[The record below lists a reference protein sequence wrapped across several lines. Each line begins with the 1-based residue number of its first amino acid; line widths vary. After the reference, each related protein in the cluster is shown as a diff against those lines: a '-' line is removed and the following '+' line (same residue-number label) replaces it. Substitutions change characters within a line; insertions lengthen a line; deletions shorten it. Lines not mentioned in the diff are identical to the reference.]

1 MLNQLKQS
9 LRHNLVLTLVCLSLL
24 LTACTNKV
32 TTKAEYIYPPQAYT
46 APCVK
51 TAFTG
56 ETYGDVVIQLV
67 KVTAEREVLLRG
79 YPFPRGFGR
88 AVFDSFLTS

>member
-9 LRHNLVLTLVCLSLL
+9 LRLNLVPTLVCLSLF

-67 KVTAEREVLLRG
+67 KVTAERDKCASQVDNIRKFVEKNKKN
-79 YPFPRGFGR
+79 
-88 AVFDSFLTS
+88 

>member
-1 MLNQLKQS
+1 M
-9 LRHNLVLTLVCLSLL
+9 LTLVCLSLL

-32 TTKAEYIYPPQAYT
+32 TTKTEYIYPLQAYT

-67 KVTAEREVLLRG
+67 KVTAERDKCASQVDNLNKWINQTKKT
-79 YPFPRGFGR
+79 
-88 AVFDSFLTS
+88 AN

>member
-9 LRHNLVLTLVCLSLL
+9 LRLNLALTLVCLGLF
-24 LTACTNKV
+24 LTACTNKI
-32 TTKAEYIYPPQAYT
+32 TTNAEYIYPPQAYT

-67 KVTAEREVLLRG
+67 KVTAERDKCASQASQVDNLNKWINQAKG
-79 YPFPRGFGR
+79 GK
-88 AVFDSFLTS
+88 

>member
-1 MLNQLKQS
+1 M
-9 LRHNLVLTLVCLSLL
+9 LTLVCLSLL
-24 LTACTNKV
+24 LTACTSKV

-46 APCVK
+46 TPCVK

-67 KVTAEREVLLRG
+67 KVTAERDKCASQVDNLNKWINQTKKT
-79 YPFPRGFGR
+79 
-88 AVFDSFLTS
+88 AN

>member
-1 MLNQLKQS
+1 MRNQLKR
-9 LRHNLVLTLVCLSLL
+9 LLKHNLVLTLVCLSLF
-24 LTACTNKV
+24 LTACTNKI

-46 APCVK
+46 VPCVK

-67 KVTAEREVLLRG
+67 KVTAERDKCASQVDHLNKWVDQAKG
-79 YPFPRGFGR
+79 
-88 AVFDSFLTS
+88 SK

>member
-1 MLNQLKQS
+1 MLNQLKRLLKLS
-9 LRHNLVLTLVCLSLL
+9 LALTLVCLSLL

-46 APCVK
+46 APCVR

-67 KVTAEREVLLRG
+67 KVTAERDKCASQVDNLNKWINQTKT
-79 YPFPRGFGR
+79 
-88 AVFDSFLTS
+88 AK

>member
-9 LRHNLVLTLVCLSLL
+9 LRLNLVPTLVCLSLF
-24 LTACTNKV
+24 LTACTNKI

-46 APCVK
+46 APCVR

-67 KVTAEREVLLRG
+67 KVTAERDKCASQVDHLNKWINQAKG
-79 YPFPRGFGR
+79 
-88 AVFDSFLTS
+88 SK

>member
-1 MLNQLKQS
+1 MATENAESVKTIIKTQPLRSHSFASS
-9 LRHNLVLTLVCLSLL
+9 LF
-24 LTACTNKV
+24 LTACTNKI

-46 APCVK
+46 VPCVK

-67 KVTAEREVLLRG
+67 KGNR
-79 YPFPRGFGR
+79 R
-88 AVFDSFLTS
+88 AR

>member
-1 MLNQLKQS
+1 M
-9 LRHNLVLTLVCLSLL
+9 LTLVCLSLL
-24 LTACTNKV
+24 LTACTSKV

-67 KVTAEREVLLRG
+67 KVTAERDKCASQVDNIRKFVEKNKKN
-79 YPFPRGFGR
+79 
-88 AVFDSFLTS
+88 

>member
-9 LRHNLVLTLVCLSLL
+9 LRHSLVPTLVCLSLF

-46 APCVK
+46 APCIK

-67 KVTAEREVLLRG
+67 KVTAERDKCASQVDNIRKFVEKNKKN
-79 YPFPRGFGR
+79 
-88 AVFDSFLTS
+88 

>member
-1 MLNQLKQS
+1 M
-9 LRHNLVLTLVCLSLL
+9 LTLVCPSLL

-32 TTKAEYIYPPQAYT
+32 TTKAEYIYTPQAYT
-46 APCVK
+46 TPCVR

-67 KVTAEREVLLRG
+67 KVTAERDKCASQVDNLNKWIKSTRE
-79 YPFPRGFGR
+79 
-88 AVFDSFLTS
+88 

>member
-1 MLNQLKQS
+1 MLNQLKLSSKLS
-9 LRHNLVLTLVCLSLL
+9 LVTALSSLSLL
-24 LTACTNKV
+24 LSACTNKV

-67 KVTAEREVLLRG
+67 KVTAERDKCASQVDNLNKWINQTKT
-79 YPFPRGFGR
+79 
-88 AVFDSFLTS
+88 AK

>member
-9 LRHNLVLTLVCLSLL
+9 LRLNLALTLVCLGLF
-24 LTACTNKV
+24 LTACTNKI
-32 TTKAEYIYPPQAYT
+32 TTNAEYIYPPQAYT

-67 KVTAEREVLLRG
+67 KVTAERDKCASQASKVDNLNKWINQAKG
-79 YPFPRGFGR
+79 GK
-88 AVFDSFLTS
+88 

>member
-9 LRHNLVLTLVCLSLL
+9 LRLNLVPTLVCLSLF

-46 APCVK
+46 APCIK

-67 KVTAEREVLLRG
+67 KVTAERDKCASQVDNIRKFVEKNKKN
-79 YPFPRGFGR
+79 
-88 AVFDSFLTS
+88 

>member
-46 APCVK
+46 VPCVK

-67 KVTAEREVLLRG
+67 KVTAERDKCASQVDNLNKWINQTKN
-79 YPFPRGFGR
+79 
-88 AVFDSFLTS
+88 DK